1 MAEEQLE
8 SAALSTL
15 PRRGWR
21 IAGRVQGVGF
31 RWWCVRTGTGLGLVG
46 NVRNEPDGTVVFCAS
61 GSNAALDQMEAA
73 LSTGPLMARV
83 SAVEVC
89 APEGPFPLAGL
100 EVIG

>member
-1 MAEEQLE
+1 MAEEQLG
-8 SAALSTL
+8 SAAQSAL

-46 NVRNEPDGTVVFCAS
+46 NVRNDPDGTVVFCAS
-61 GSNAALDQMEAA
+61 GSDTALDQMEDKLA
-73 LSTGPLMARV
+73 TGPLMARV
-83 SAVEVC
+83 ASVESC
-89 APEGPFPLAGL
+89 AADGPFPMAGI